1 MANRNEWEFDSSPDS
16 FLEERKN
23 SMAASKLIDLIKNQK
38 VHFQYYRDK
47 ELWYKTDSG
56 FLFSVPIS
64 DAGTATF
71 LNEDKAI
78 FFMRYIRKYKEELD
92 RAA

>member
-1 MANRNEWEFDSSPDS
+1 MNLRMKYKERAMATQ
-16 FLEERKN
+16 
-23 SMAASKLIDLIKNQK
+23 KLIELVKNQR

-47 ELWYKTDSG
+47 ELWYKTDSD
-56 FLFSVPIS
+56 FLFPVPIS

-78 FFMRYIRKYKEELD
+78 LFMRYIRKYKEALD
-92 RAA
+92 AAA

>member
-1 MANRNEWEFDSSPDS
+1 MNLKRKYKESIMA
-16 FLEERKN
+16 KQ
-23 SMAASKLIDLIKNQK
+23 KLIELVKNQR

-47 ELWYKTDSG
+47 ELWYKTDSD
-56 FLFSVPIS
+56 FLFPVPIT

-78 FFMRYIRKYKEELD
+78 LFMRYIRKFKESLD
-92 RAA
+92 ETEKCSIE

>member
-1 MANRNEWEFDSSPDS
+1 MA
-16 FLEERKN
+16 
-23 SMAASKLIDLIKNQK
+23 KLIELVRDQR

-47 ELWYKTDSG
+47 ELWYKTDTG
-56 FLFSVPIS
+56 FLFPVPIS

-78 FFMRYIRKYKEELD
+78 LFMRYIRIYKEELD
-92 RAA
+92 KESIGIAQLVDAPLS